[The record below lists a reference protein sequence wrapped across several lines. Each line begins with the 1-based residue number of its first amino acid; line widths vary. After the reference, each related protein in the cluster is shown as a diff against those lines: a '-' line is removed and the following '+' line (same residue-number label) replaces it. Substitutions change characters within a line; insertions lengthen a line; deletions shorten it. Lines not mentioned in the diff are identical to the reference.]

1 MNRPHILVT
10 GGCGFLGSE
19 IVSALLATRR
29 YTITA
34 IDIAPPRLG
43 TSAFTDSV
51 RYVRANVLDADMLHK
66 VFAEARPDMVVHT
79 VGVYPLGG
87 ARYAGSNSSRRGGGA
102 VAGAAGRND
111 ADGVFQVNVEGTRN
125 VLAAAQ
131 ASGARGCVYTSSVT
145 VVLDELT
152 RDWRD
157 VDESW
162 PTGGAQ
168 TRYGISKVRR
178 QQQLRESHP
187 ISVVRLRVSP
197 HLTRVP

>member
-1 MNRPHILVT
+1 
-10 GGCGFLGSE
+10 
-19 IVSALLATRR
+19 
-29 YTITA
+29 
-34 IDIAPPRLG
+34 
-43 TSAFTDSV
+43 
-51 RYVRANVLDADMLHK
+51 
-66 VFAEARPDMVVHT
+66 

-87 ARYAGSNSSRRGGGA
+87 ARYAGSSIDGSSSKRGRRTD
-102 VAGAAGRND
+102 D

-152 RDWRD
+152 RDWRN

-168 TRYGISKVRR
+168 TRYGISKVGGK
-178 QQQLRESHP
+178 REQA
-187 ISVVRLRVSP
+187 V
-197 HLTRVP
+197 

>member
-1 MNRPHILVT
+1 MSQPRILVT

-19 IVSALLATRR
+19 IVSALLATHR

-51 RYVRANVLDADMLHK
+51 RYVRANVLDAAELHR

-79 VGVYPLGG
+79 VGVYPLGW
-87 ARYAGSNSSRRGGGA
+87 ARYAGSSIDGSSSKRGRRTD
-102 VAGAAGRND
+102 D

-152 RDWRD
+152 RDWRN

-168 TRYGISKVRR
+168 TRYGISKVGGKRE
-178 QQQLRESHP
+178 QCESH
-187 ISVVRLRVSP
+187 RL
-197 HLTRVP
+197 HHIL

>member
-1 MNRPHILVT
+1 MNQPRILVT

-19 IVSALLATRR
+19 IVSALVATRR
-29 YTITA
+29 YAITA

-51 RYVRANVLDADMLHK
+51 RYVRANILDVDTLHK
-66 VFAEARPDMVVHT
+66 VFAEACPDMVVHT

-87 ARYAGSNSSRRGGGA
+87 ARYAGSTSSNSSSRALR
-102 VAGAAGRND
+102 RND

-131 ASGARGCVYTSSVT
+131 ASGAHGCVYTSSVT

-157 VDESW
+157 VDERW

-178 QQQLRESHP
+178 GKQ
-187 ISVVRLRVSP
+187 
-197 HLTRVP
+197 